1 MIQILKKWIKW
12 DTISVARTYTITGIV
27 RSNYGD
33 QKLWS
38 RWPATRDHPLYDGTR
53 ANQRTQSNSSLWETG
68 AIFIGTLCRQLETSL
83 FLTKNSRGKQLPYNK
98 QACDF
103 SVRLMNF

>member
-12 DTISVARTYTITGIV
+12 DTISVAHTYTIRGIV

-38 RWPATRDHPLYDGTR
+38 RWSATRDHLLYDGSR
-53 ANQRTQSNSSLWETG
+53 ANQRTESNSSLWETV
-68 AIFIGTLCRQLETSL
+68 AIIIGKLCRQLETHLISL
-83 FLTKNSRGKQLPYNK
+83 KIAKEEAPT
-98 QACDF
+98 
-103 SVRLMNF
+103 